1 MPKVGDKTFPY
12 TEEGMRMAEEYSQ
25 MTGLPIEYEG
35 EGGPSDSVSYTHLT
49 LQTIYSV

>member
-1 MPKVGDKTFPY
+1 MPKVGDKHFPY

-35 EGGPSDSVSYTHLT
+35 EGGSSDLGDA
-49 LQTIYSV
+49 LMGGQNEPR